1 MGTHE
6 MIDGFSVDKLRVRV
20 PPRQTALVRAEF
32 LFSTSRGL
40 RHKFTAS
47 HTTTSAGEVGMT
59 ADMRAH
65 GVGREMKDKGDVPGG
80 LAFHTEVIDCNFILR
95 FHINISF
102 LCGGRATT
110 GATLP

>member
-1 MGTHE
+1 
-6 MIDGFSVDKLRVRV
+6 
-20 PPRQTALVRAEF
+20 
-32 LFSTSRGL
+32 
-40 RHKFTAS
+40 
-47 HTTTSAGEVGMT
+47 MT

-80 LAFHTEVIDCNFILR
+80 LAIHTEVIDCNFVLR